1 MKKLIIF
8 ALLAIMVS
16 CKKDDVLKP
25 EIVQSCEM
33 YKFRQERVTILSTGV
48 IGQWT
53 QSSHTPTFYSKNCA
67 DDGKIIPSSTHN
79 PVGQII
85 ETRYI
90 VKRK

>member
-1 MKKLIIF
+1 MKTKLIIF
-8 ALLAIMVS
+8 ALLS
-16 CKKDDVLKP
+16 
-25 EIVQSCEM
+25 
-33 YKFRQERVTILSTGV
+33 VT
-48 IGQWT
+48 
-53 QSSHTPTFYSKNCA
+53 PRFYSNNCA